1 MLCGAHVLNAL
12 QLLRLWQGQFA
23 RPACTEPCARAK
35 RCYQRAGAC
44 NEFVPFLL
52 LLPPLRSSHAYS
64 VYAPTKHTPH
74 LQTNLG
80 VTRPPCKC
88 QAVPSATHST
98 PSFKSPSLPPLSP
111 PPAHS
116 SPVFLMATSFL
127 TTAVSLL
134 LAAARLPALYP
145 LSLAA
150 GFGFG
155 AHWSLMPSLASEL
168 FGLHHFA
175 TNYTMLQLAPAVGS
189 LALASRLAGWV
200 YQMALER
207 QGHTGN
213 TCRGQQCFQLTFLVV
228 AGLGLVATCCSTWLY
243 FRTRE
248 MYYCITFVAVHQHDH
263 DVERHP
269 FSLPEPQPNER
280 QKQVKA
286 Q

>member
-175 TNYTMLQLAPAVGS
+175 TNYTMLQVGK
-189 LALASRLAGWV
+189 
-200 YQMALER
+200 
-207 QGHTGN
+207 
-213 TCRGQQCFQLTFLVV
+213 CRVC
-228 AGLGLVATCCSTWLY
+228 
-243 FRTRE
+243 
-248 MYYCITFVAVHQHDH
+248 VAVL
-263 DVERHP
+263 DVQGSTEAHSPHP
-269 FSLPEPQPNER
+269 NACRWGSWHILCDMWGWGDWEAVHAKVDAATVR
-280 QKQVKA
+280 LVSIA
-286 Q
+286 CLRVVV